1 MSDRDYYE
9 SLGLTPLA
17 DGAMVD
23 QAYWHLARK
32 YQSLG
37 TSHPSAA
44 HMLDELNEAYGVLGN
59 PRLRREYDAF
69 RDDVLLASGVVSAVP
84 AKPKR
89 AQKAAEA
96 RIEKAHG
103 SAWSAPRIANW
114 RWYGLSAMIAGLAFA
129 GAWQGVNP
137 LFVIA
142 ALAGGLVLSL
152 TPALKRQVAGVSIAM
167 PVMPNVNLSDVK
179 APKLTLPKLPEFAG
193 RPEADE
199 PLDTDELR
207 ASTAAIIS
215 RWRQSMGLH
224 APQPSEA
231 LDADAPSKT
240 LVEIVEVEHD
250 LGSQSEP
257 LSTVMEILR
266 GKKTTASG
274 EPTVSH

>member
-89 AQKAAEA
+89 AKKSAEA
-96 RIEKAHG
+96 HAEKDRG
-103 SAWSAPRIANW
+103 NAWSPPRIANW
-114 RWYGLSAMIAGLAFA
+114 RWYGLSAIIAGLALA
-129 GAWQGVNP
+129 GAWQGVN
-137 LFVIA
+137 LVFVIA
-142 ALAGGLVLSL
+142 ALAGGLALSL
-152 TPALKRQVAGVSIAM
+152 TPALKRQVAALSFA
-167 PVMPNVNLSDVK
+167 MPNVNLSDVK
-179 APKLTLPKLPEFAG
+179 APKLTLPKMPEFAN
-193 RPEADE
+193 RPEPDE
-199 PLDTDELR
+199 SLDTDELR

-215 RWRQSMGLH
+215 RWRQSMGLR
-224 APQPSEA
+224 APEPRDVH
-231 LDADAPSKT
+231 DADAPSKT
-240 LVEIVEVEHD
+240 LVEIVEAEHD
-250 LGSQSEP
+250 LESETEP
-257 LSTVMEILR
+257 LTTVMDILR
-266 GKKTTASG
+266 GHKTASSG

>member
-1 MSDRDYYE
+1 MQYEPSALLEMPDRSHRGYKMSDRDYYE

-114 RWYGLSAMIAGLAFA
+114 RWYGLSAIIAGLAFA
-129 GAWQGVNP
+129 GAW
-137 LFVIA
+137 
-142 ALAGGLVLSL
+142 
-152 TPALKRQVAGVSIAM
+152 
-167 PVMPNVNLSDVK
+167 
-179 APKLTLPKLPEFAG
+179 
-193 RPEADE
+193 
-199 PLDTDELR
+199 
-207 ASTAAIIS
+207 
-215 RWRQSMGLH
+215 
-224 APQPSEA
+224 
-231 LDADAPSKT
+231 
-240 LVEIVEVEHD
+240 
-250 LGSQSEP
+250 
-257 LSTVMEILR
+257 
-266 GKKTTASG
+266 
-274 EPTVSH
+274 

>member
-89 AQKAAEA
+89 AEKAAAA
-96 RIEKAHG
+96 RASKERAG
-103 SAWSAPRIANW
+103 SRLPRIANW
-114 RWYGLSAMIAGLAFA
+114 RWYGLSAIIAGLAFA
-129 GAWQGVNP
+129 AAWQGVN
-137 LFVIA
+137 LVFVIA
-142 ALAGGLVLSL
+142 ALIGGLALSL
-152 TPALKRQVAGVSIAM
+152 TPAMKRQIRGLSIAM
-167 PVMPNVNLSDVK
+167 PAMPNMSLSDVI

-193 RPEADE
+193 RPEPDE
-199 PLDTDELR
+199 PLDTDQLR
-207 ASTAAIIS
+207 
-215 RWRQSMGLH
+215 
-224 APQPSEA
+224 
-231 LDADAPSKT
+231 
-240 LVEIVEVEHD
+240 
-250 LGSQSEP
+250 
-257 LSTVMEILR
+257 
-266 GKKTTASG
+266 
-274 EPTVSH
+274 